1 MSAPGNVFASLPL
14 QRSRRERLVRGLV
27 RALAVVLVLAGA
39 AWGVSAAFAPQ
50 GPGDHAPMAICT
62 TLDISVMRADVD
74 GDGHLDEIND
84 PDHDGV
90 TSVVFSD
97 GDKADVGDARGT
109 WAKLR
114 GITLD
119 DMATRGTIGD
129 FDGDGHVD
137 LALFYSQ
144 ADIGDS
150 PRDAML
156 VHEVHYGP
164 LARDLTSERIGNI
177 RIRSKTFVDGVRASD
192 QDHDG
197 RAELQILQSTGD
209 GTSGL
214 RTGVQKDGGIS
225 VDAKRSDKQSD
236 KQYKE
241 ETRFTN
247 AGRWPPTA
255 HGWQDFKDCGRY

>member
-1 MSAPGNVFASLPL
+1 MSAPENVFASLPR
-14 QRSRRERLVRGLV
+14 QRSRRERLVRRLV
-27 RALAVVLVLAGA
+27 RALAVVLVLAGV
-39 AWGVSAAFAPQ
+39 AWGVSAVFAPQ

-62 TLDISVMRADVD
+62 TLDTSVMRADVD

-84 PDHDGV
+84 PVHDGV

-114 GITLD
+114 GTNLD

-129 FDGDGHVD
+129 FDGDGYVD

-144 ADIGDS
+144 DDIGDS
-150 PRDAML
+150 PQEAML

-164 LARDLTSERIGNI
+164 LARDLTSERTGNI
-177 RIRSKTFVDGVRASD
+177 RIRSKTYVDGVRASD

-197 RAELQILQSTGD
+197 RAELLIVQSTGD
-209 GTSGL
+209 GTSAM
-214 RTGVQKDGGIS
+214 RSGVQEDGGIS
-225 VDAKRSDKQSD
+225 VADKVSDD
-236 KQYKE
+236 
-241 ETRFTN
+241 ETDFTT
-247 AGRWPPTA
+247 AGDWPPAA
-255 HGWQDFKDCGRY
+255 HGWQDFKDCGR